1 MHQTPEGAMSV
12 IAPHAKAADL
22 PTPDHPGRDSA
33 APEPLQRHSRLAV
46 GIPTSGRA
54 ALLGSVLDCIRRQ
67 TRAPDRL
74 LICGSCPSDLDGL
87 DLGAMDAQPVVSPR
101 GLTTQRNAIMAHASD
116 CDMLVFFDDDFLPD
130 ARYLE
135 SIEHVFARNSDV
147 VMVTG
152 RVLADGILGPGL
164 APGHAFRLLEATR
177 NETDGPEEL
186 ADVYNGY
193 GCNMAVRLSAVRS
206 GSLQFDEALP
216 LYGWLEDVDF
226 SRRLAAHGRIVK
238 CRRASGVHL
247 GAKSG
252 RQSGLR
258 LGYSQIANPIYLAR
272 KGTMAAHRAAR
283 QIAKNLAMNMARSL
297 WPEPYVDRRGRV
309 GGNALALA
317 DLLANKLNPKRVLQI
332 AATASASR
340 E

>member
-1 MHQTPEGAMSV
+1 
-12 IAPHAKAADL
+12 
-22 PTPDHPGRDSA
+22 
-33 APEPLQRHSRLAV
+33 
-46 GIPTSGRA
+46 
-54 ALLGSVLDCIRRQ
+54 
-67 TRAPDRL
+67 
-74 LICGSCPSDLDGL
+74 
-87 DLGAMDAQPVVSPR
+87 
-101 GLTTQRNAIMAHASD
+101 
-116 CDMLVFFDDDFLPD
+116 
-130 ARYLE
+130 
-135 SIEHVFARNSDV
+135 VFATNSDV

-164 APGHAFRLLEATR
+164 APGHAFRLLEVAR
-177 NETDGPEEL
+177 KETDGPEEL

-252 RQSGLR
+252 RQSGVR

-283 QIAKNLAMNMARSL
+283 QIAKNVAMNMARSL

-332 AATASASR
+332 AATASASS